1 MAALAIHHD
10 MIFAIGDVI
19 GNGFIFIYNIT
30 RLIKIGDFKFSTR
43 FDRALLWL

>member
-19 GNGFIFIYNIT
+19 GNGFIFINDVT
-30 RLIKIGDFKFSTR
+30 RLIKVGDFKFSTS
-43 FDRALLWL
+43 FDTALLWL